1 MSLFRSKDMNLFKM
15 IMNKDQEYSIVSVI
29 GEQDMAHFVDMNGGE
44 EVFRLPYVDA
54 LQRCESTERKVQ
66 FVLKECQKLNI
77 TLK

>member
-44 EVFRLPYVDA
+44 EIFRLPYVDA
-54 LQRCESTERKVQ
+54 L
-66 FVLKECQKLNI
+66 
-77 TLK
+77 

>member
-29 GEQDMAHFVDMNGGE
+29 GEQDMAHFVDMNEGE

-66 FVLKECQKLNI
+66 FIIKECQKLNI
-77 TLK
+77 PLK